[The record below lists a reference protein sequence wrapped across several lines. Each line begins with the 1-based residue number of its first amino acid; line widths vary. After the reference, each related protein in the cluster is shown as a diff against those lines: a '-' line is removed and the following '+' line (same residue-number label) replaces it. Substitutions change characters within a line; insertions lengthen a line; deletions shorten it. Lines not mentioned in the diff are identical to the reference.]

1 MNSTPETWPKAV
13 TAGKTFAKDVLVRF
27 SDCDP
32 AGIVFYPKYFEMF
45 NNLVEDWFRE
55 ELQLPFS
62 EIVSRRGWGLPTV
75 HLEVD
80 FKASSSYG
88 ETVRCEL
95 RVQSAGHSSITL
107 AIDLSGSDATVRVK
121 SKIVLV
127 LIDRASMTAIAFP
140 DAMRERLEAF
150 GVTR

>member
-1 MNSTPETWPKAV
+1 MNNTPGISPKAV
-13 TAGKTFAKDVLVRF
+13 TVGKAFAKDVLVRF

-55 ELQLPFS
+55 ELQFS
-62 EIVSRRGWGLPTV
+62 FPEIVSQRGWGLPTV

-80 FKASSSYG
+80 FKAPSSYG

-95 RVQSAGHSSITL
+95 RVQSVGNSSITL
-107 AIDLSGSDATVRVK
+107 AIELRGSDAAVRVK
-121 SKIVLV
+121 SKVVLV
-127 LIDRASMTAIAFP
+127 LIDRASMSAIAFP
-140 DAMRERLEAF
+140 DAVREHLRVF
-150 GVTR
+150 SVTR